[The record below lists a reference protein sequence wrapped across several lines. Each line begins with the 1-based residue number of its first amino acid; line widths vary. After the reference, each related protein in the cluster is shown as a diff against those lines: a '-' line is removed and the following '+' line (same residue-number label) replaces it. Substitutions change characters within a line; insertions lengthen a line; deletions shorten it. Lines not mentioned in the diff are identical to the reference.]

1 MIAQVRVWVAGP
13 PLEAQQLGQGLRD
26 RGLDV
31 EGDRDE
37 SNYRPE
43 AEAARWAD
51 VIVIMTSGGDLD
63 SAAALLAGIALGA
76 RRPLLFIADTPVE
89 SPALATLSSWLSPAA
104 PVDAIAFQIQTL
116 GTQAAVRRSK
126 RQALAESKST
136 HNDSRPRVA
145 DSMVSPPEKNS
156 GFSPASLLEAR
167 VFEALDADPG
177 VRSLAGE
184 SIAPGRRPT
193 EAASLVDLLVWVDG
207 AAPFNPVPVE
217 IKSRRNSHGI
227 EQVFS
232 YLHASGG
239 SIGVLVTDDEDQS
252 SAPIMEEKDGALV
265 IVITVAALAG
275 QTGEFSRMVRGA
287 RNVLAH
293 GTGSRGEI

>member
-1 MIAQVRVWVAGP
+1 
-13 PLEAQQLGQGLRD
+13 
-26 RGLDV
+26 
-31 EGDRDE
+31 
-37 SNYRPE
+37 
-43 AEAARWAD
+43 

-63 SAAALLAGIALGA
+63 SATALLAGIAIGA
-76 RRPLLFIADTPVE
+76 HRPLLFIAEKPVE
-89 SPALATLSSWLSPAA
+89 SPALATLSSWLSPSV

-116 GTQAAVRRSK
+116 GTQAARRRSK
-126 RQALAESKST
+126 RQALAASKST
-136 HNDSRPRVA
+136 HNDSRPLVS
-145 DSMVSPPEKNS
+145 DSLVSNSPPVKNS
-156 GFSPASLLEAR
+156 GFSPASVLEAR
-167 VFEALDADPG
+167 VFEVLDADPG

-184 SIAPGRRPT
+184 SIAPGRRPN
-193 EAASLVDLLVWVDG
+193 EATSLVDLLVWVDG

-217 IKSRRNSHGI
+217 VKSRRNSHGI

-252 SAPIMEEKDGALV
+252 SAPIMKEKDGALV